1 MDPADFGPTTQ
12 QLNSVLASEALPPGT
27 NLGGFRVV
35 EVLGRGSSSIVYL
48 ALDSS
53 LQRQVAIKEYLPTD
67 LAERGEGSLLVSLKR
82 GADEARLAQG
92 VSTFLQR
99 AKLLARQDHPA
110 LPRVH
115 GFWEENQT
123 AYMTMAYCEGQSLA
137 DVLAEMLDP
146 PDEAWLRA
154 LLTPLLGALEL
165 LHAAQ
170 CTHGGISADN
180 ILVQADGSPVL
191 LGLGAAKRPGNHPSR
206 PAGPWTDLNA
216 LARVVHLAIGGEAE
230 DDVARGAV
238 DHRRP
243 SFVDTA
249 LDLHARYPRLNY
261 SAAFLACVDAALSD
275 NPRRRINN
283 VAEFRRRLN
292 LVPTGQKRGSTPSET
307 TARPSLTE
315 PIAPMPSMMTQPAR
329 GRQLWAVALGL
340 AVLAAAGGWWRAQT
354 HAAPPPIARVSESP
368 PARTIEPASA
378 AMPTSSAV
386 QELPVALPAS
396 AEIATIAATSTSK
409 AEPVPEGK
417 RTQAKAAP
425 AEPNNPRAV
434 CGQRTNFSLYY
445 CMQTQ
450 CKRPQFLQHQQC
462 QDLRQND
469 SVN

>member
-1 MDPADFGPTTQ
+1 MDQADFGPTTQ
-12 QLNSVLASEALPPGT
+12 QFDSARAREVLPPGT

-53 LQRQVAIKEYLPTD
+53 LQRQVAIKEYLPAD
-67 LAERGEGSLLVSLKR
+67 LAERGEGLLVSLKR
-82 GADEARLAQG
+82 GADADRFAEG

-99 AKLLARQDHPA
+99 AKLLARLDHPA

-115 GFWEENQT
+115 GFWQENQT

-137 DVLAEMLDP
+137 AVLSEMPDP

-154 LLTPLLGALEL
+154 LLAPLLGALEL
-165 LHAAQ
+165 LHASQ
-170 CTHGGISADN
+170 STHCGISADN

-191 LGLGAAKRPGNHPSR
+191 LGLGAARHLADHPSR

-216 LARVVHLAIGGEAE
+216 LARVLLLAIGGGA
-230 DDVARGAV
+230 VGAATSAV
-238 DHRRP
+238 DHRPP

-249 LDLHARYPRLNY
+249 LDLHARFPGLNY

-275 NPRRRINN
+275 NPRRRLTS
-283 VAEFRRRLN
+283 VAEFRRRLDR
-292 LVPTGQKRGSTPSET
+292 VPKVPQRGSAPSGT
-307 TARPSLTE
+307 TARPSQT
-315 PIAPMPSMMTQPAR
+315 APTAAMPSMAAQPGR
-329 GRQLWAVALGL
+329 GRLLWAAALGL
-340 AVLAAAGGWWRAQT
+340 AVLGAAGGWWRVQT

-368 PARTIEPASA
+368 PAPAIEPAPA
-378 AMPTSSAV
+378 AVPASSAV
-386 QELPVALPAS
+386 QVLPVALPAP
-396 AEIATIAATSTSK
+396 AEIATSVATSSSE
-409 AEPVPEGK
+409 AEPVPDRK

-434 CGQRTNFSLYY
+434 CGLRTNFSLYY

-450 CKRPQFLQHQQC
+450 CKRPQFLQHPQC
-462 QDLRQND
+462 LDLRQSD
-469 SVN
+469 TVN

>member
-12 QLNSVLASEALPPGT
+12 QLHAAQAAEALPPGT

-53 LQRQVAIKEYLPTD
+53 LQRQVAIKEYLPAD
-67 LAERGEGSLLVSLKR
+67 LAERGEGLRVSLKR
-82 GADEARLAQG
+82 GADAARFAQG

-99 AKLLARQDHPA
+99 AKLLARLDHPA

-115 GFWEENQT
+115 GFWQEHQT
-123 AYMTMAYCEGQSLA
+123 AYMTMAYCEGHSLA

-154 LLTPLLGALEL
+154 LMAPLLGALEL

-191 LGLGAAKRPGNHPSR
+191 LGLGAARRLADPSR
-206 PAGPWTDLNA
+206 PAGPGADLKA
-216 LARVVHLAIGGEAE
+216 LAEVLHLAIGGGELGATR
-230 DDVARGAV
+230 DAV
-238 DHRRP
+238 DHRPP

-249 LDLHARYPRLNY
+249 LELHARFPRLHY
-261 SAAFLACVDAALSD
+261 SAAFLACVDAALSN
-275 NPRRRINN
+275 NPRRRINS
-283 VAEFRRRLN
+283 VAEFRQRLDR
-292 LVPTGQKRGSTPSET
+292 VPTAQKKGSVPSG
-307 TARPSLTE
+307 TAERPSPTE
-315 PIAPMPSMMTQPAR
+315 STAAMPSMAAQPQR

-340 AVLAAAGGWWRAQT
+340 AVLGVAGGWWRLQT
-354 HAAPPPIARVSESP
+354 HAAPPPMARVSESP
-368 PARTIEPASA
+368 PVATIEPVSA
-378 AMPTSSAV
+378 AVPASKAV
-386 QELPVALPAS
+386 QVLPVESPAS
-396 AEIATIAATSTSK
+396 AEVATIVATSSSQ
-409 AEPVPEGK
+409 AEPVPDTK

-450 CKRPQFLQHQQC
+450 CKRPQFLQHRQC
-462 QDLRQND
+462 LDLREND
-469 SVN
+469 AVN

>member
-1 MDPADFGPTTQ
+1 MDQADFGPTTQ
-12 QLNSVLASEALPPGT
+12 QLDSARAREVLPPGT

-53 LQRQVAIKEYLPTD
+53 LQRQVAIKEYLPAD
-67 LAERGEGSLLVSLKR
+67 LAERGEGLLVSLKR
-82 GADEARLAQG
+82 GADAARFAEG

-99 AKLLARQDHPA
+99 AKLLARLDHPA

-115 GFWEENQT
+115 GFWQENQT

-137 DVLAEMLDP
+137 AVLSEMPEP

-154 LLTPLLGALEL
+154 LLAPLLGALEL
-165 LHAAQ
+165 LHASQ
-170 CTHGGISADN
+170 CTHCGISADN

-191 LGLGAAKRPGNHPSR
+191 LGLGAARRLADHQSR

-216 LARVVHLAIGGEAE
+216 LARVLHLAIGGGAMGA
-230 DDVARGAV
+230 ARGAV
-238 DHRRP
+238 DHRPP

-249 LDLHARYPRLNY
+249 LDLHARFPGLNY

-275 NPRRRINN
+275 NPRRRLTS
-283 VAEFRRRLN
+283 VAEFRRRLDR
-292 LVPTGQKRGSTPSET
+292 VPKVPQRGSAPSGT
-307 TARPSLTE
+307 TARPSQT
-315 PIAPMPSMMTQPAR
+315 APTAAMPSMAAQPGR
-329 GRQLWAVALGL
+329 GRLLWAAALGL
-340 AVLAAAGGWWRAQT
+340 AVLGAAGGWWRVQT

-368 PARTIEPASA
+368 PAPAIEPAPA
-378 AMPTSSAV
+378 AVPASGAV
-386 QELPVALPAS
+386 QVLPVALPAP
-396 AEIATIAATSTSK
+396 AEIATSVATSSSE
-409 AEPVPEGK
+409 AEPVPDRK

-434 CGQRTNFSLYY
+434 CGLRTNFSLYY

-450 CKRPQFLQHQQC
+450 CKRPQFLQHPQC
-462 QDLRQND
+462 LDLRQND
-469 SVN
+469 TVN